1 MDDSWHN
8 NTQDSVREHQNEVPG
23 FCCFVLFCFL
33 LYFYLEP
40 GAKNS
45 KKSNFLFFFFAF
57 LQDIRFTRFAL
68 QKRVRRET
76 RYGSFGENTKTIKML
91 CTQRTMTH
99 LGPRFKGRETCAN
112 SAFSVKVNR
121 ICGPKHLTV
130 VLGDECMKI
139 PLRDTFE
146 ITPLGLAGQTMA
158 KHMYVT

>member
-1 MDDSWHN
+1 M
-8 NTQDSVREHQNEVPG
+8 
-23 FCCFVLFCFL
+23 LFCLFL

-45 KKSNFLFFFFAF
+45 KKSFFLLFCFFAGY
-57 LQDIRFTRFAL
+57 QVQKICTSKV
-68 QKRVRRET
+68 KRVRRET

-99 LGPRFKGRETCAN
+99 LGPRIKGREPCAN
-112 SAFSVKVNR
+112 SAFSVKVNQ